1 MSQSHNLPDSPLF
14 FVMNS
19 GSGRNDTSST
29 QQTIETLVKEAGRT
43 CHMCVAHEG
52 SQIPK
57 LAQQAV
63 EQAKACGGTVVAV
76 GGDGTINAVASAVL
90 GSGCPLGVLPQG
102 TFNYFGRTHGISQ
115 DLATALQALL
125 KAKPQAVQVGL
136 LNDRLFLVNA
146 SMGLYPQLLEDR
158 EVYKQEYGR
167 SRLVALWSALV
178 SLCKQYHQ
186 LRITIE
192 RQDTSTELRT
202 PTLFIG
208 NNQLQLEQIGIP
220 KAEVLQQGQLMAIAV
235 RPVNNLALF
244 WLMVRGAFSTLGNA
258 ENVTHFNFR
267 RLVVKPTSTHRHT
280 RFKVAM
286 DGEIIWLAAPLE
298 FRVSP
303 EPLMLLKDGV

>member
-1 MSQSHNLPDSPLF
+1 MSQSSNSSDSPLF

-19 GSGRNDTSST
+19 GSGRNDTSNT
-29 QQTIETLVKEAGRT
+29 QQTIETLVKEAGRSH
-43 CHMCVAHEG
+43 HMCVAQEG
-52 SQIPK
+52 AQIPK
-57 LAQQAV
+57 MAQQAV

-115 DLATALQALL
+115 DLETALQALL

-136 LNDRLFLVNA
+136 LNDRVFLVNA
-146 SMGLYPQLLEDR
+146 SLGLYPQLLEDR

-178 SLCKQYHQ
+178 SLCKQHRQ
-186 LRITIE
+186 LRITME

-244 WLMVRGAFSTLGNA
+244 WLMVRGALSTLGNA
-258 ENVTHFNFR
+258 EHVTHFNFR

-286 DGEIIWLAAPLE
+286 DGEILWLAAPLE

-303 EPLMLLKDGV
+303 EPLMLLKDSA